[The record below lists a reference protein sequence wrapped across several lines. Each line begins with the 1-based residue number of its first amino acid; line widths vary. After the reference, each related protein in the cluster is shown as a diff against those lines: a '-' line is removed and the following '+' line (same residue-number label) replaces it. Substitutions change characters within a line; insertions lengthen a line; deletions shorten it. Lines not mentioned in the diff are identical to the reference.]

1 MKKIF
6 IGIGS
11 ALVLLTAAFIFIAN
25 PPRTDYYTQ
34 IDNLK
39 YKENHSSGGVIDITG
54 GMSYLYTLQCYASDG
69 REKEITFGTDRVLRD
84 KAYLKLEYT
93 FTRGVL
99 DWSEVKWNELPE
111 SLKSVYENS
120 APEI

>member
-6 IGIGS
+6 IGTVIVI
-11 ALVLLTAAFIFIAN
+11 ALFTGAFLLFIN

-39 YKENHSSGGVIDITG
+39 YKANNSSGGVVDFTG
-54 GMSYLYTLQCYASDG
+54 GMKYLYTLPSYASDG
-69 REKEITFGTDRVLRD
+69 KEKEITFGTDRVLKD

-93 FTRGVL
+93 ATRGVL
-99 DWSEVKWNELPE
+99 DWCEVKWEELPA
-111 SLKSVYENS
+111 SVQS
-120 APEI
+120 VLRQP